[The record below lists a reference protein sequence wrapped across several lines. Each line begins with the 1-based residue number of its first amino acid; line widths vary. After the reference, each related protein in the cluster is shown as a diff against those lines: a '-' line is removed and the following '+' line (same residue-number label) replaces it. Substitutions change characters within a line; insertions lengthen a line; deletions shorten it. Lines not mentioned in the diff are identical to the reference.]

1 MITQRAIII
10 GIVGVCFYLV
20 ALVNNLPSYY
30 SILTWL
36 SITILVSCAG
46 VAALSLQGLTCLW
59 RVLRSRAA
67 ASLDSVATSSAS
79 PDRVL
84 DAVFDG
90 TESGSGPVVEIE
102 LFNKG
107 TLNKTGLMVD
117 VSVRHLGRDLELT
130 RRFMIESLPANSNLS
145 STLTLRGLPRGRYQ
159 VTGITLVGSDVLGL
173 FRARRRIFAQG
184 EKKRRKAPPRP
195 LPDPRATLRFYIA
208 LTLLGCAAFCV
219 GLLAQSFTRFG
230 GISAIFGGALS
241 TLVGVSGLSS
251 WWRSVQAMKVP
262 RERTRTAWDEDVQ
275 DQLLVGPATVSAG
288 RLAGAAA
295 AEESGAEAVQFDVL
309 GRGDE
314 LRGTR
319 PYVAGDDLRTVH
331 WKSTARLG
339 RLVVKEF
346 HRPARTQCAIIWDG
360 ASAATSATAASATA
374 ASATAA
380 SATAA
385 SATAASATAA
395 SASSSTRSSA
405 KAATKSGAVQATLN
419 DLESANS
426 EARRVEMALS
436 LAASL
441 CRAWLERGLSCTFL
455 GLDEGGARLV
465 LESGARSLTAS
476 YVEALAEAD
485 AARTTPLASVLAPR
499 LRDLPRE
506 GDVFLVTTQLL
517 ESDENGLKL
526 NADVRRAVA
535 VLRSR
540 GGRVTVAAVVP
551 TPSAPRRKTGRKGA
565 TNATESPLPIG
576 EEEDKVQSF
585 NDASGARV
593 VVITPPT
600 EKRGR
605 RNRFATTAL
614 EERRAQA
621 STRLVL
627 EQDALSAALS
637 TLMQFDGHSKNGSSG
652 AENAAQMFRNGTSH
666 NSDGAFEKGQA
677 AASPSLNG
685 STSNGFFD
693 ATSSNGHTSELN
705 SVQKA
710 AAAARDASSHP

>member
-20 ALVNNLPSYY
+20 VLVNNLPSYY

-79 PDRVL
+79 PNRVL

-117 VSVRHLGRDLELT
+117 VSVRHMGRDLELT

-173 FRARRRIFAQG
+173 FRARRHIFAQG
-184 EKKRRKAPPRP
+184 EKKRRKAPPRV

-262 RERTRTAWDEDVQ
+262 RERTRTAWNEEAQ

-360 ASAATSATAASATA
+360 ASAATSAAAT
-374 ASATAA
+374 
-380 SATAA
+380 
-385 SATAASATAA
+385 

-419 DLESANS
+419 DLESANN

-455 GLDEGGARLV
+455 GLDAGGARLV

-565 TNATESPLPIG
+565 TNATESPLLIG

-585 NDASGARV
+585 NDAGGARV
-593 VVITPPT
+593 IVITPPT

-605 RNRFATTAL
+605 RNRFATTVL

-637 TLMQFDGHSKNGSSG
+637 TLMQFGGYAKNGSSS
-652 AENAAQMFRNGTSH
+652 AENAAQMFRNGASH
-666 NSDGAFEKGQA
+666 NSDGAFEKRQA
-677 AASPSLNG
+677 AASPSLDG

-693 ATSSNGHTSELN
+693 ATSSNGHMSELN

>member
-184 EKKRRKAPPRP
+184 EKKRRKAPPRV

-262 RERTRTAWDEDVQ
+262 RERTRTAWDEDAQ

-360 ASAATSATAASATA
+360 ASAATSAAAT
-374 ASATAA
+374 
-380 SATAA
+380 
-385 SATAASATAA
+385 

-419 DLESANS
+419 DLESANN
-426 EARRVEMALS
+426 EVRRVEMALS

-455 GLDEGGARLV
+455 GLDAGGARLV

-565 TNATESPLPIG
+565 TNATESPLLIG

-585 NDASGARV
+585 NDAGGARV
-593 VVITPPT
+593 IVITPPT

-605 RNRFATTAL
+605 RNRFATTVL

-627 EQDALSAALS
+627 EQNTLSAALS
-637 TLMQFDGHSKNGSSG
+637 TLMQFGGYAKNGSSSS
-652 AENAAQMFRNGTSH
+652 ENAAQMFRNGASH
-666 NSDGAFEKGQA
+666 NSDGAFEKRQA
-677 AASPSLNG
+677 AASPSLDG

-693 ATSSNGHTSELN
+693 ATSSNGHMSELN

>member
-1 MITQRAIII
+1 MITKRAVVI
-10 GIVGVCFYLV
+10 GLIGVCFYII
-20 ALVNNLPSYY
+20 ALTNSLPSYY

-79 PDRVL
+79 SDRVL

-145 STLTLRGLPRGRYQ
+145 STLTLRGLLRGRYQ

-262 RERTRTAWDEDVQ
+262 RERTRTAWNEEAQ

-360 ASAATSATAASATA
+360 ASAATSAAAT
-374 ASATAA
+374 
-380 SATAA
+380 
-385 SATAASATAA
+385 

-405 KAATKSGAVQATLN
+405 KAATKSGAAQATLN
-419 DLESANS
+419 DLESANN

-455 GLDEGGARLV
+455 GLDAGGARLV

-551 TPSAPRRKTGRKGA
+551 TPSASRRKTGRKGA
-565 TNATESPLPIG
+565 TNATESPLLIG
-576 EEEDKVQSF
+576 EEEDKVRSF

-614 EERRAQA
+614 EERRALA

-637 TLMQFDGHSKNGSSG
+637 TLMQFDGHAKNGSSG

-666 NSDGAFEKGQA
+666 NSDGAFGEGQA

-685 STSNGFFD
+685 SASNGFSD
-693 ATSSNGHTSELN
+693 ATSSNGHMSELN

>member
-241 TLVGVSGLSS
+241 TLVGVSGLSN

-262 RERTRTAWDEDVQ
+262 RERTRTAWDEDAQ

-360 ASAATSATAASATA
+360 ASAATSAA
-374 ASATAA
+374 
-380 SATAA
+380 
-385 SATAASATAA
+385 AA

-405 KAATKSGAVQATLN
+405 KAATKSGAVQAALN

-465 LESGARSLTAS
+465 LESGARRLTAS

-605 RNRFATTAL
+605 RNRFATTVL

-621 STRLVL
+621 STRLVQ

-637 TLMQFDGHSKNGSSG
+637 TLMHFDGHSKNGSSG

-666 NSDGAFEKGQA
+666 NSDGAFGEGQA
-677 AASPSLNG
+677 AASPALNG
-685 STSNGFFD
+685 SASNGFSD